1 MDTGLV
7 QKDIQERFRCT
18 AENRRIFCVGAA
30 GNAGFRK
37 RSGDAFC
44 RLGRD
49 DVIYCLNAIRQ
60 YSGERDGAVLGKD
73 AGGRGIRGI
82 YGAIGFSGGNQRI
95 ADAAAPGQWSCCRL
109 PELYSLRWAAL
120 LFRRCLRMFPAV
132 ERGAVPGGDLP
143 ACCPAAAGQ
152 LFHSHWPAV
161 GASGSDSAAVGEAG
175 PGRAPGCRR
184 NTPAVPA
191 QGKAL

>member
-1 MDTGLV
+1 MLRWDTGLV

-18 AENRRIFCVGAA
+18 AENGRIFCVGAA

-60 YSGERDGAVLGKD
+60 CSGERDGAVLGKD

-95 ADAAAPGQWSCCRL
+95 ADAAARDNG
-109 PELYSLRWAAL
+109 
-120 LFRRCLRMFPAV
+120 
-132 ERGAVPGGDLP
+132 
-143 ACCPAAAGQ
+143 AAAVFRSCT
-152 LFHSHWPAV
+152 L
-161 GASGSDSAAVGEAG
+161 SA
-175 PGRAPGCRR
+175 GRLCCF
-184 NTPAVPA
+184 VVV
-191 QGKAL
+191 